1 MPSPAQ
7 GESRSLGE
15 RAYRQIWE
23 AIQQGRLLPGTRM
36 REVEIA
42 QWLGISRTPVREALA
57 RLVSEGLAVN
67 DAQRGMVIAE
77 LDQRAVG
84 ELYIMRETLEGTAA
98 RLAAQHASE
107 LEIALLCE
115 IVEREARI
123 GNDAAQQAK
132 NNRAFHEALYQSAHN
147 RYLNKTLG
155 TLHESLALLG
165 QTTLALPG
173 RSDTAIKEHKA
184 IVNAIKRRDPD
195 KAEAA
200 ARAHIRAAYQSRL
213 QLLFTQNE

>member
-1 MPSPAQ
+1 MISSKKTAAAPSMPSPAQ

-84 ELYIMRETLEGTAA
+84 ELYIMRETLEA
-98 RLAAQHASE
+98 RRHGLPPSMRRNSRSP
-107 LEIALLCE
+107 CY
-115 IVEREARI
+115 ARSS
-123 GNDAAQQAK
+123 NA
-132 NNRAFHEALYQSAHN
+132 RHESATMPHN
-147 RYLNKTLG
+147 RRKIIGPSMRLFIKART
-155 TLHESLALLG
+155 
-165 QTTLALPG
+165 
-173 RSDTAIKEHKA
+173 TAI
-184 IVNAIKRRDPD
+184 
-195 KAEAA
+195 
-200 ARAHIRAAYQSRL
+200 
-213 QLLFTQNE
+213 

>member
-1 MPSPAQ
+1 
-7 GESRSLGE
+7 
-15 RAYRQIWE
+15 
-23 AIQQGRLLPGTRM
+23 M